1 MTLRKTLL
9 AVAGITGVAL
19 SLTLLAP
26 ASAGEHKL
34 IRLSEEGSQAAQA
47 IKLARLALFNGQ
59 TQDATKLL
67 DQAKTNLAAAAK
79 DVDKLVPKSPDT
91 GNGPMIPIDVRL
103 TRAEDFVLSSGK
115 NALFEQVSEHLKQG
129 EIRKAIE
136 LLHPDDVH
144 LTLTTI
150 LMPLDA
156 SSKAV
161 DEASKLLTEGKYY
174 DANLALK
181 KAEEGWVI
189 DSQNAVNYLA
199 EVPQYHKHDKQEN
212 QDNPNK
218 PEDKPK
224 T

>member
-1 MTLRKTLL
+1 MALRKTLL
-9 AVAGITGVAL
+9 AVAGITGVVL
-19 SLTLLAP
+19 SLSFLAP

-59 TQDATKLL
+59 AQDATKLL
-67 DQAKTNLAAAAK
+67 EQAKTNLAAAAR
-79 DVDKLVPKSPDT
+79 DVDVVTKSPDT
-91 GNGPMIPIDVRL
+91 NKGPMIPIDVRL

-144 LTLTTI
+144 LTLTTV

-174 DANLALK
+174 EANLALK
-181 KAEEGWVI
+181 KAEEGWVV
-189 DSQNAVNYLA
+189 DSQNAINYLA
-199 EVPQYHKHDKQEN
+199 DVPKYHKHDKEAN
-212 QDNPNK
+212 EDNPNRPK
-218 PEDKPK
+218 DKPK